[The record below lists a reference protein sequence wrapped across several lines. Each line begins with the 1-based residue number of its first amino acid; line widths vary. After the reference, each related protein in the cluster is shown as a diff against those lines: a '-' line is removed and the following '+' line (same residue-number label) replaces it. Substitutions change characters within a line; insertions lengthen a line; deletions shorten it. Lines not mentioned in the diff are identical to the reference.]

1 MYNSMVD
8 GGVAKVAVMGFI
20 NWTSWFLLFV
30 LYLLELQ
37 DLINL
42 LLLNLLVKRKVMPE
56 RRNLV
61 VWWRC
66 WNWSRR

>member
-1 MYNSMVD
+1 MVD
-8 GGVAKVAVMGFI
+8 GCVAKVGAVVGL
-20 NWTSWFLLFV
+20 TSWFLLIV
-30 LYLLELQ
+30 LHLLELQ

-42 LLLNLLVKRKVMPE
+42 LLLNLLVERKVVPE
-56 RRNLV
+56 RRKLV

>member
-1 MYNSMVD
+1 MYNGSVD
-8 GGVAKVAVMGFI
+8 GGVAKVGAVVGL
-20 NWTSWFLLFV
+20 TSWFLLIV
-30 LYLLELQ
+30 LDLLELQ

-56 RRNLV
+56 RRKLV

-66 WNWSRR
+66 WNLSRR